1 MNILNYLHFNNPT
14 SEQEK
19 ALLGMQEFV
28 NDDYDF
34 LILSGAA
41 GTGKTS
47 ITSALIG
54 YLNEKDKTYK
64 IAAPTGR
71 AARIIGR
78 KSNTLTSTIH
88 SLIYNINVED
98 KTGKVFY
105 TLKTS
110 SSSKPTIYIIDEA
123 SMVSEKKDNSNE
135 LFHVNK
141 GMVYDLIEYIMSEN
155 TENKIIFIGDHYQL
169 PPINE
174 LESVALSKLFLES
187 TFNLKGSE
195 YYLTE
200 VKRQEDGSYILEN
213 ATNIRKAI
221 DKGEKSHEIAGKKS
235 NSIWNAADN
244 YVKGVNNNGF
254 ENQVTIGVSHKA
266 NKYFNDIVREKMFG
280 KLRQILEP
288 GDLLMVTQNWSRNGV
303 NLYNGDH
310 VQLISVDW
318 NLQETVAGLNFV
330 AVKIKPILGNESQE
344 IEDYALVESIVN
356 LGGAI
361 DPKIYNELRMQRY
374 AKNVKFRDSKKVSD
388 DRYLGALRLIYGHAI
403 TCNKAQGGEW
413 KKVFINTL
421 GIPSLKWQ
429 YTAVTRGIDEI
440 EKF

>member
-88 SLIYNINVED
+88 ALIYNVNVED

-110 SSSKPTIYIIDEA
+110 SSSIPTIYIIDEA

-141 GMVYDLIEYIMSEN
+141 
-155 TENKIIFIGDHYQL
+155 
-169 PPINE
+169 
-174 LESVALSKLFLES
+174 
-187 TFNLKGSE
+187 
-195 YYLTE
+195 
-200 VKRQEDGSYILEN
+200 
-213 ATNIRKAI
+213 
-221 DKGEKSHEIAGKKS
+221 
-235 NSIWNAADN
+235 
-244 YVKGVNNNGF
+244 
-254 ENQVTIGVSHKA
+254 
-266 NKYFNDIVREKMFG
+266 
-280 KLRQILEP
+280 
-288 GDLLMVTQNWSRNGV
+288 RNGV
-303 NLYNGDH
+303 
-310 VQLISVDW
+310 
-318 NLQETVAGLNFV
+318 
-330 AVKIKPILGNESQE
+330 
-344 IEDYALVESIVN
+344 
-356 LGGAI
+356 
-361 DPKIYNELRMQRY
+361 
-374 AKNVKFRDSKKVSD
+374 
-388 DRYLGALRLIYGHAI
+388 
-403 TCNKAQGGEW
+403 
-413 KKVFINTL
+413 
-421 GIPSLKWQ
+421 
-429 YTAVTRGIDEI
+429 
-440 EKF
+440 